1 MGEIK
6 IIGTAHVSQKSVD
19 EVTEAIETFEPQ
31 IVAVE
36 LDRGR
41 LMVLK
46 GNAAPPSV
54 DDVIKS
60 GNFSGILAQWLL
72 AYVQRRIGK
81 ETGVSPGAEM
91 MAAVE
96 LAEERGIPIA
106 LADRDI
112 QITFSRFW
120 NLMPITEKLKM
131 VYVLIGSVAG
141 AGEVGEKIDIDSM
154 TDQDVI
160 SAAMEE
166 FRRFAPKGASA
177 LIDERDAYLAHAIYD
192 LGQRF
197 DRVLAVVGAG
207 HREGIARYLDQ
218 PETLP
223 TKASLM
229 ETPKTFPWMKVIGFS
244 ILALFALFLILIAF
258 SGVGLDVLFSAMI
271 WWVLIN
277 GILAA
282 IGVLAARGH
291 PLSALTAF
299 AVAWMTSLNPFM
311 AAGWFAAITEAKI
324 RHPTGADFSRIAEAD
339 DLSQMRENPL
349 FRVVLVA
356 ALANVG
362 SIIGTFAYILF
373 IMPILGIDP
382 RDILSAG
389 VTNLMAF
396 LGSIIPF

>member
-324 RHPTGADFSRIAEAD
+324 RHPTAADFSRIAEAD

>member
-1 MGEIK
+1 LGEIK

>member
-1 MGEIK
+1 MGEIQ

-19 EVTEAIETFEPQ
+19 EVTDAIETFEPQ

-46 GNAAPPSV
+46 GNAAPPAV
-54 DDVIKS
+54 EDVIKS

-91 MAAVE
+91 MAAVQ

-177 LIDERDAYLAHAIYD
+177 LIDERDAYLAHAIHD
-192 LGQRF
+192 LGERY

-229 ETPKTFPWMKVIGFS
+229 ETPKTFPWAKFIGFF

-258 SGVGLDVLFSAMI
+258 SGAGLDVLFSAMI

-277 GILAA
+277 GILAS
-282 IGVLAARGH
+282 IGVFAARGH

-324 RHPTGADFSRIAEAD
+324 RHPTAADFSRISEAD

-356 ALANVG
+356 ALANIG
-362 SIIGTFAYILF
+362 SIIGTFVYILF

-382 RDILSAG
+382 RIILRDG
-389 VTNLMAF
+389 LTNLMAF
-396 LGSIIPF
+396 LGGILPF

>member
-166 FRRFAPKGASA
+166 FRLFAPKGASA

>member
-166 FRRFAPKGASA
+166 FRLFAPKGASA

-324 RHPTGADFSRIAEAD
+324 RHPTAADFSRIAEAD

>member
-1 MGEIK
+1 LGEIK

-19 EVTEAIETFEPQ
+19 EVTDAIETFEPQ

-54 DDVIKS
+54 DDVIKG
-60 GNFSGILAQWLL
+60 GNFSAILAQWLL

-120 NLMPITEKLKM
+120 HLMPITEKLKM
-131 VYVLIGSVAG
+131 VYVLIGSVVG
-141 AGEVGEKIDIDSM
+141 AGEAGEQIDIDSM

-177 LIDERDAYLAHAIYD
+177 LIDERDAYLAHAIHD
-192 LGQRF
+192 LGGRY

-207 HREGIARYLDQ
+207 HRQGIARYLDS

-223 TKASLM
+223 TKASLT
-229 ETPKTFPWMKVIGFS
+229 ERPKAFPWVKLVGFF
-244 ILALFALFLILIAF
+244 ILAIFALFLILIAF
-258 SGVGLDVLFSAMI
+258 SGAGLDILFSAMI

-282 IGVLAARGH
+282 IGVFAAGGH

-299 AVAWMTSLNPFM
+299 GVAWMTSLNPFM

-324 RHPTGADFSRIAEAD
+324 RHPTTADFSRIAEAD
-339 DLSQMRENPL
+339 DLGQMRKNPL
-349 FRVVLVA
+349 FKVVLVA
-356 ALANVG
+356 ALANIG
-362 SIIGTFAYILF
+362 SIVGTFAYIIF

-382 RDILSAG
+382 RIILSDG
-389 VTNLMAF
+389 LTNLMAY
-396 LGSIIPF
+396 LGGILPF

>member
-349 FRVVLVA
+349 FKVVLVA
-356 ALANVG
+356 ALANIG

>member
-1 MGEIK
+1 LGEIK

-19 EVTEAIETFEPQ
+19 EVTDAVETFEPQ

-54 DDVIKS
+54 DAVLKG
-60 GNFSGILAQWLL
+60 GNFSAIIAQWLL

-120 NLMPITEKLKM
+120 HLMPITEKLKM
-131 VYVLIGSVAG
+131 MYALVGSVTG
-141 AGEVGEKIDIDSM
+141 AGQAGEEIDIDAM
-154 TDQDVI
+154 TDQDMI
-160 SAAMEE
+160 SAAMDE
-166 FRRFAPKGASA
+166 FRRFAPKGAAA
-177 LIDERDAYLAHAIYD
+177 LIDERDAYLAHAIHD
-192 LGQRF
+192 LGKGY

-207 HREGIARYLDQ
+207 HREGIARYLEH

-223 TKASLM
+223 TKASLT
-229 ETPKTFPWMKVIGFS
+229 EQPKTFPWAKFIGFFV
-244 ILALFALFLILIAF
+244 LAIFVFFLVLIAF
-258 SGVGLDVLFSAMI
+258 SGAGLDVLLSAMI

-282 IGVLAARGH
+282 IGVFAAGGH
-291 PLSALTAF
+291 PFSALTAF

-324 RHPTGADFSRIAEAD
+324 RRPSAADFSRIAEAD
-339 DLSQMRENPL
+339 DLDDMRKNPL
-349 FRVVLVA
+349 FKVVLVA
-356 ALANVG
+356 ALANIG
-362 SIIGTFAYILF
+362 SIVGTFVYIIF

-382 RDILSAG
+382 REILSAG
-389 VTNLMAF
+389 LTNLMAF
-396 LGSIIPF
+396 LGGILPF

>member
-1 MGEIK
+1 
-6 IIGTAHVSQKSVD
+6 
-19 EVTEAIETFEPQ
+19 
-31 IVAVE
+31 
-36 LDRGR
+36 
-41 LMVLK
+41 
-46 GNAAPPSV
+46 
-54 DDVIKS
+54 
-60 GNFSGILAQWLL
+60 
-72 AYVQRRIGK
+72 
-81 ETGVSPGAEM
+81 
-91 MAAVE
+91 
-96 LAEERGIPIA
+96 
-106 LADRDI
+106 
-112 QITFSRFW
+112 
-120 NLMPITEKLKM
+120 
-131 VYVLIGSVAG
+131 
-141 AGEVGEKIDIDSM
+141 M

-166 FRRFAPKGASA
+166 FRLFAPKGASA